1 MLLIGNGNIN
11 ATGNDL
17 RNTITGNAGINV
29 LTGKG
34 GDDSY
39 VVQNTADQVIELAN
53 GGTDYVTSSASF
65 TLGNHVEHLV
75 LSGNGNVNG
84 TGNGLNNRLVG
95 NAGTNVLTGG
105 NGDDRYV
112 VQNAGDQVVE
122 LANQGIDTVE
132 SSVSFTLANHVEQL
146 VLIGNANIDGTG
158 NALDNGLYGNAGIN
172 LLRGGRQRHLRGAEH
187 RRPGHRAGQCRS
199 RYRQRAA

>member
-1 MLLIGNGNIN
+1 MATSTAP
-11 ATGNDL
+11 ATGC
-17 RNTITGNAGINV
+17 
-29 LTGKG
+29 
-34 GDDSY
+34 
-39 VVQNTADQVIELAN
+39 
-53 GGTDYVTSSASF
+53 
-65 TLGNHVEHLV
+65 
-75 LSGNGNVNG
+75 
-84 TGNGLNNRLVG
+84 NNRLVG

-146 VLIGNANIDGTG
+146 VLTGNANIDGTG

-172 LLRGGRQRHLRGAEH
+172 LLRGLGGNDIYVVQNTADQAIELANAGLDTVNEQRDLYA
-187 RRPGHRAGQCRS
+187 RRQCREPHPDRRS
-199 RYRQRAA
+199 QH